1 MKDLSEEPE
10 EESSIWDG
18 PLKYIVAL
26 FLLFLLVL
34 WIVPAYTV
42 RFNPAPRY
50 IAMPEEVIPTF
61 ELGNETGNEVYRRE
75 EFPGMIAGN
84 DPVVKQTADRIVALS
99 GCGEHTTCQAR
110 ALFYFVRDR
119 FTSVSDPYA
128 YEYVKTAKES
138 LTAQGGDCDDA
149 SILLASL
156 LQAVGFRTRF
166 VFVPNHVYV
175 QVWIQEAPKKY
186 KTEQQWITT
195 DATCR
200 YCEFGE
206 RTLSSVDAE
215 KQYFGG

>member
-84 DPVVKQTADRIVALS
+84 TRHARRAPCFTLYGIGSRM
-99 GCGEHTTCQAR
+99 CQIHMR
-110 ALFYFVRDR
+110 M
-119 FTSVSDPYA
+119 
-128 YEYVKTAKES
+128 
-138 LTAQGGDCDDA
+138 
-149 SILLASL
+149 
-156 LQAVGFRTRF
+156 
-166 VFVPNHVYV
+166 NM
-175 QVWIQEAPKKY
+175 
-186 KTEQQWITT
+186 
-195 DATCR
+195 
-200 YCEFGE
+200 
-206 RTLSSVDAE
+206 
-215 KQYFGG
+215 